1 MGLGGV
7 TPGTVS
13 FPLSVITLLEA
24 LASPVGS
31 GKLSNRDESERRER
45 KEEENRW
52 LMRHVTGQHQPNR

>member
-24 LASPVGS
+24 LASPVALANRATEMDSKGER
-31 GKLSNRDESERRER
+31 GK
-45 KEEENRW
+45 KKK
-52 LMRHVTGQHQPNR
+52 TGG